1 MASNDNMLL
10 ITMGLTSEGLN
21 DFTITGKDWIK
32 LENWMWYYELD
43 NNDET
48 CDANY
53 YVVAENIT
61 PKQREKF
68 VGYYQLEE
76 AKEHILYFV
85 YGESGQQS
93 DWKEWL
99 EHKLEID
106 KYYEKQKAKKV
117 LEELEIDKFNPR
129 SVGGKLDFN
138 RRAEEDGIVWKEE
151 DEVMNECEICGCNMT
166 EENTRYV
173 EDSDTI
179 IMCDKCEE

>member
-1 MASNDNMLL
+1 MASNENMLL
-10 ITMGLTSEGLN
+10 ITMTSRLQGLN
-21 DFTITGKDWIK
+21 TFTITGRDWIK
-32 LENWMWYYELD
+32 LEKWMSHYDLD
-43 NNDET
+43 NYEET
-48 CDANY
+48 CDISY
-53 YVVAENIT
+53 YVIARNIT

-68 VGYYQLEE
+68 ANYYELEE
-76 AKEHILYFV
+76 AKENILYLV
-85 YGESGQQS
+85 YDNDRE
-93 DWKEWL
+93 EWL
-99 EHKLEID
+99 EHKLGIE
-106 KYYEKQKAKKV
+106 KYYEKQKAKEV

-151 DEVMNECEICGCNMT
+151 EEMNECEICGCNMT